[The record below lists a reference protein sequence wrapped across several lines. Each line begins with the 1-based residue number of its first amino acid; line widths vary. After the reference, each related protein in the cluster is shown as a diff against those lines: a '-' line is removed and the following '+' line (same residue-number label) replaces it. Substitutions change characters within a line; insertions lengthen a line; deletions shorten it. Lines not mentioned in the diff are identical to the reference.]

1 MGESGSDS
9 CAIRAYHPPQTVDAE
24 PFLTVG
30 SLDVSQSVDG
40 ERVLAVGSLGVSQS
54 VDGERVLAV
63 GSLREEK
70 EAGAN
75 VAYAANRC
83 QKIVGDGC
91 SILQCKLLTV

>member
-30 SLDVSQSVDG
+30 SLD
-40 ERVLAVGSLGVSQS
+40 VSQS

>member
-9 CAIRAYHPPQTVDAE
+9 CAIRAHHPPQTVDAE

-30 SLDVSQSVDG
+30 SLGVSRSVDG
-40 ERVLAVGSLGVSQS
+40 ERVLSVGSLGVSQS
-54 VDGERVLAV
+54 VDGEGVLSV

-75 VAYAANRC
+75 VAHAANRC
-83 QKIVGDGC
+83 QNIVGYGC
-91 SILQCKLLTV
+91 SILQCKLLTM